1 MSKVIVTGSLGFIAS
16 HLVDYLIEKGYEV
29 VGIDNLSTGDVVNG
43 NPKAKQYIADIRD
56 FDILTRIFQTEQP
69 EVVYHLGA
77 NCRTMVSVEDPRYN
91 NDVNITGTL
100 NVMLAARD
108 AGAKKLVQAS
118 SCIIYAMNTPY
129 AVGKMTA
136 ELYGEV
142 FTKIYNLPVV
152 SLRYSNVYG
161 SLRQSEKG
169 SHINAIASLRKSKR
183 ETGRIWISGD
193 GTQDRDW
200 SHVLDVARA
209 NLLAAE
215 SDAVGVF
222 DVCTGVQT
230 DMNWI
235 AKQFDCPIDYVPDRP
250 GDSKHLSASQDPK
263 PAKEAFGY
271 ESSIP
276 FNRESLEVY
285 LK

>member
-1 MSKVIVTGSLGFIAS
+1 MKAFITGVAGFVGS
-16 HLVDYLIEKGYEV
+16 HLADCLLEKGHEV
-29 VGIDNLSTGDVVNG
+29 VGLDDLSTGDMANVNS
-43 NPKAKQYIADIRD
+43 KVKFYKTDIRN
-56 FDILTRIFQTEQP
+56 LKALNKIFREEKP
-69 EVVYHLGA
+69 DYVFHEAA

-108 AGAKKLVQAS
+108 SGVKKLIQAS

-161 SLRQSEKG
+161 SIRQSEKG
-169 SHINAIASLRKSKR
+169 MYANAIASLRKTKR
-183 ETGRIWISGD
+183 ETGRIWITGN
-193 GTQDRDW
+193 GEQTRDW

-215 SDAVGVF
+215 SKATGVF
-222 DVCTGVQT
+222 DICTGIQT
-230 DMNWI
+230 SMNEV
-235 AKQFDCPIDYVPDRP
+235 AKYFDCPIDHIADRP
-250 GDSKHLSASQDPK
+250 GDAKKLGDQDPK
-263 PAKEAFGY
+263 PAFESFGY
-271 ESSIP
+271 KYEIP
-276 FNRESLEVY
+276 FNYDSVKVY
-285 LK
+285 L